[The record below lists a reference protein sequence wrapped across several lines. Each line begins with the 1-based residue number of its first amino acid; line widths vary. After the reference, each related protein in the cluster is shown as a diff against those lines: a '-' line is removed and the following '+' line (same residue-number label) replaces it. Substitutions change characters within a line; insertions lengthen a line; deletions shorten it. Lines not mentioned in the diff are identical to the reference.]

1 MAKPI
6 QYCKIKKIKNL
17 KNLKKKKKGKIV
29 RLSLSS
35 KKRELWKI
43 INEMSAGVQK
53 PRRVVANR

>member
-6 QYCKIKKIKNL
+6 QYCKIKKI